1 MSKVVDGAALA
12 SCFKVV
18 SSFASEIEAM
28 SDSLVNLF
36 TEAISE
42 KNSKLPCALSDKRFS
57 YDDCADD
64 SGWVCTDIAY
74 SLPLKNIDKRSK
86 KTLAYLG
93 FQISMTGMGIAAPGN
108 HEPLVHV
115 FLWEVPVDFN
125 ESYMEFPLE
134 NDDEIQVCDELLIE
148 WISEEKSDK
157 WSDRQWLFSLRL
169 TSLNSSE
176 DLKRCIVEPALAL
189 LRGDSVLSAL
199 PSSIEG
205 LIRYTDKQQLFS
217 EVES

>member
-18 SSFASEIEAM
+18 SSFGSEIESM

-36 TEAISE
+36 TGAISE
-42 KNSKLPCALSDKRFS
+42 KDNKLPCALSDKRFS
-57 YDDCADD
+57 YHECTDD
-64 SGWVCTDIAY
+64 SGWVYTDIAY
-74 SLPLKNIDKRSK
+74 SLPLKNVDKRSK

-93 FQISMTGMGIAAPGN
+93 FQISMTGTGIAAPGN
-108 HEPLVHV
+108 QEPLVHV
-115 FLWEVPVDFN
+115 FLWKDHVDFD
-125 ESYMEFPLE
+125 ECYMEFPLE
-134 NDDEIQVCDELLIE
+134 KESKIRVCEKLLIE
-148 WISEEKSDK
+148 WIPENETEQ
-157 WSDRQWLFSLRL
+157 WSDREWLFSLRL

-176 DLKRCIVEPALAL
+176 DLKRCIVDPALAL

-205 LIRYTDKQQLFS
+205 LIRYTDEQQLFS
-217 EVES
+217 EVEN